1 MCETE
6 MGGSKMTEASKI
18 KLDKI
23 FDIDSEYPIIEREV
37 LPEKIVCPDC
47 GGITYEGLELCH
59 RCGGL
64 LI

>member
-1 MCETE
+1 
-6 MGGSKMTEASKI
+6 MTEASKI

>member
-1 MCETE
+1 
-6 MGGSKMTEASKI
+6 MTEASKK
-18 KLDKI
+18 KLEGI
-23 FDIDSEYPIIEREV
+23 FDIDSEHPIIEREV
-37 LPEKIVCPDC
+37 LPEKIICPDC